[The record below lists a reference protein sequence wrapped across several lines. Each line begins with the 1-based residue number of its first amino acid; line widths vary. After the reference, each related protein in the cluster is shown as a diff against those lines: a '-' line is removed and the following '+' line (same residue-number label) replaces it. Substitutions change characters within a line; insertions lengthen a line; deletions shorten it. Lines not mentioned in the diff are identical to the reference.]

1 MTNVEKVEYAR
12 RDHGSSSGLHR
23 RGLPVK
29 FEAHSAAVYPS
40 LKYQSN
46 GGSKML

>member
-1 MTNVEKVEYAR
+1 MADVEKIEDAG
-12 RDHGSSSGLHR
+12 RDHRSRAASHG
-23 RGLPVK
+23 RGVPVK

-40 LKYQSN
+40 WKYQSN